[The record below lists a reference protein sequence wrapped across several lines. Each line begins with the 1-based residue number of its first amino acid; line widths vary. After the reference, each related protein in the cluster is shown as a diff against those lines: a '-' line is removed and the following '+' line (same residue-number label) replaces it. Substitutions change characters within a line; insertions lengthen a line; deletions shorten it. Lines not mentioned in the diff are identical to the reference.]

1 MWRIARLLGNADSLS
16 WKSCYFVWYV
26 IWVDKNRMTRDF
38 MVLFEMYA
46 PQLETIWTTPQ
57 KYIDCDEVIALIAM
71 IVWAGC
77 SA

>member
-1 MWRIARLLGNADSLS
+1 
-16 WKSCYFVWYV
+16 
-26 IWVDKNRMTRDF
+26 